1 MLVGQCA
8 NPGGN
13 AIPGRHVMVL
23 EQAPGTPWILRKE
36 DTEANFKKHIMGWT
50 RRADIYRVIAGD
62 PKLNSKSEKP
72 SCTSDLSSIWA
83 HKPGTAQKSQF
94 SKPKNN
100 MMGWTRR
107 ADISWGITGD
117 PKLNTK
123 SEKPSCTLDLGT
135 LVFSTLLKFTTV
147 RAHSAVVGSSLTLHS
162 SKKGACRFS

>member
-1 MLVGQCA
+1 
-8 NPGGN
+8 
-13 AIPGRHVMVL
+13 
-23 EQAPGTPWILRKE
+23 
-36 DTEANFKKHIMGWT
+36 MGWT

-135 LVFSTLLKFTTV
+135 LVFSTLLKFATM
-147 RAHSAVVGSSLTLHS
+147 RAHSADGGGQFCLASNN
-162 SKKGACRFS
+162 

>member
-1 MLVGQCA
+1 MRRRAADTGEKA
-8 NPGGN
+8 RT
-13 AIPGRHVMVL
+13 A
-23 EQAPGTPWILRKE
+23 APWILRKE

-147 RAHSAVVGSSLTLHS
+147 RAHSAPALLIQVQIAPWG
-162 SKKGACRFS
+162 KCRRAQYSAVAAAPNT